1 MRKKYRLLDYWL
13 RMINRFLFK
22 RLDRL
27 KFKMDIKKVIDDIE
41 DMTKE
46 HHIEIFK
53 ILTSYDIKYTE
64 NNNGIFINM
73 SSMNPDCLKKIN
85 EILHYIFIIIVN
97 INNMLLRH

>member
-1 MRKKYRLLDYWL
+1 
-13 RMINRFLFK
+13 
-22 RLDRL
+22 
-27 KFKMDIKKVIDDIE
+27 MDIKKVIDDIE

-85 EILHYIFIIIVN
+85 DYVYFINENNKKLIEFEQVKEDSILKLSAEETI
-97 INNMLLRH
+97 

>member
-1 MRKKYRLLDYWL
+1 ME
-13 RMINRFLFK
+13 
-22 RLDRL
+22 
-27 KFKMDIKKVIDDIE
+27 IKKVIDDIE

-73 SSMNPDCLKKIN
+73 SNMNPDCLKKIN
-85 EILHYIFIIIVN
+85 DYVYFINENNKKLIEFEQVKEDSILKLSSEETI
-97 INNMLLRH
+97 

>member
-1 MRKKYRLLDYWL
+1 ME
-13 RMINRFLFK
+13 
-22 RLDRL
+22 
-27 KFKMDIKKVIDDIE
+27 IKKVIDDIE

-73 SSMNPDCLKKIN
+73 SNMNPDCLKKIN
-85 EILHYIFIIIVN
+85 DYVYFINENSILLFFV
-97 INNMLLRH
+97 LPRSVSELESGL

>member
-1 MRKKYRLLDYWL
+1 
-13 RMINRFLFK
+13 MINRFLFK

-64 NNNGIFINM
+64 NNNGIFINI
-73 SSMNPDCLKKIN
+73 SSMNPECLKKIN
-85 EILHYIFIIIVN
+85 DYVFFINENNKKLIEFEQVKEDSILKLSVDETI
-97 INNMLLRH
+97 